1 MTSRVS
7 SDYDLPPLAPKGGTF
22 AGVAC
27 LANSIIG
34 TGMLTLAY
42 GLSRCGWALGIS
54 WFIVCAVLSGFTAH
68 LLNCIAV
75 AMPEKRL
82 TYNTVSVHA
91 GLPWLAPVTDVVL
104 FVNNALMDTVY
115 LQVFADIG
123 LSLTEHFSPGSTQ
136 TNRFWIRAGFIG
148 LVIVLLL
155 PICMAKHISAN
166 ALTSAIGLTLFL
178 YSVIAGVSYAAATEE
193 VAGTDSVGFPPESD
207 IWQMLSVMPLFVGAY
222 SCHFVVLPV
231 AQDTTNRNMRK
242 LDVILF
248 LAFVVVTVFFVVA
261 MVIPYYVYGYEVT
274 SNFYLSLPLGHP
286 AILTGYIT
294 LPIAL
299 LTAFPIILF
308 AARQSLG
315 EALCY
320 FWPSLK
326 DTNKLHI
333 GSTLLFIIF
342 CLSISLGVEDLGYTY
357 SFMSIVTANT

>member
-34 TGMLTLAY
+34 T
-42 GLSRCGWALGIS
+42 GIS

-166 ALTSAIGLTLFL
+166 ALT
-178 YSVIAGVSYAAATEE
+178 
-193 VAGTDSVGFPPESD
+193 
-207 IWQMLSVMPLFVGAY
+207 
-222 SCHFVVLPV
+222 
-231 AQDTTNRNMRK
+231 
-242 LDVILF
+242 
-248 LAFVVVTVFFVVA
+248 
-261 MVIPYYVYGYEVT
+261 
-274 SNFYLSLPLGHP
+274 
-286 AILTGYIT
+286 
-294 LPIAL
+294 
-299 LTAFPIILF
+299 
-308 AARQSLG
+308 
-315 EALCY
+315 
-320 FWPSLK
+320 
-326 DTNKLHI
+326 
-333 GSTLLFIIF
+333 
-342 CLSISLGVEDLGYTY
+342 
-357 SFMSIVTANT
+357 